1 MVTVRPAGRAS
12 VYSLAVPSELVAV
25 LRAAETCWLPRV
37 RPWWCAGRTGS
48 LVPLQVRNARCPR
61 RGESMADSSSP
72 ASALPLEVA
81 VVPLGLGPERRAA
94 LGLGRARL
102 LAAASAGYNAIEALV
117 AIAAGAAASSVAL
130 VGFGLDSIVEMSS
143 ALIILWQFH
152 HHLPESRERQA
163 LRMIAV
169 SFFALA
175 GYVTF
180 ESVRTLIGGHEA
192 ERSTVGIALAAA
204 SLLIM
209 PMLSWAQRRTGRTL
223 GSTTVVADSKQTLLC
238 SYLSA
243 VLLVGLLLNATSGG
257 GGPTRSSASSSP
269 VLRCARGSR
278 LGGATRAARRYRTWG
293 PWRLARPEPPAADAR
308 RAGRAAATASAQD
321 RLIRGKQG
329 RHRRT
334 GQSDRCCGQV
344 CGAGPPYRRVADGR
358 VLRGGAFRRR
368 VRPRSRHHVLL
379 RVVTTRPVAQ
389 S

>member
-1 MVTVRPAGRAS
+1 M
-12 VYSLAVPSELVAV
+12 
-25 LRAAETCWLPRV
+25 
-37 RPWWCAGRTGS
+37 
-48 LVPLQVRNARCPR
+48 
-61 RGESMADSSSP
+61 
-72 ASALPLEVA
+72 
-81 VVPLGLGPERRAA
+81 VPLGIGPERRAA
-94 LGLGRARL
+94 LGRRARL
-102 LAAASAGYNAIEALV
+102 LAAASAGYNAIEAVV

-204 SLLIM
+204 SLSIM

-243 VLLVGLLLNATSGG
+243 GAAGGASAERDTRVVVGRPARRPRRRRSRV
-257 GGPTRSSASSSP
+257 TRG
-269 VLRCARGSR
+269 ARGLAGR
-278 LGGATRAARRYRTWG
+278 RVLPAGTELGGRGGWPVRNRR
-293 PWRLARPEPPAADAR
+293 AADAR

-329 RHRRT
+329 RYRRT

-344 CGAGPPYRRVADGR
+344 CGAGPPYRLVADGR